1 MEAVRERIESYA
13 DLPWHV
19 RVEGPSGSGKGVAAR
34 ELYRLSHLF
43 KASFVT
49 CSVNALADGLVAD
62 QLQGHARGA
71 FTGAVG
77 DRSGLFEAA
86 HGGTIFVDE
95 VATASPQTQL
105 MLLQLIE
112 GSVQRLGEC
121 RTRNLQ
127 QRIVFATNADLEDL
141 VESNQ
146 FRSDLYYRMGSLI
159 VTMPALRDHRED
171 IPELAATILAS
182 LAKECARDC
191 PKLKC
196 ATLDRLI
203 AYDWPG
209 NVRQLEWALKNYMA
223 LGKLP
228 ADIRR
233 PGRDPREWQDE
244 MDEVLERHDGNVS
257 ESARELRISRKA
269 WYKGMER
276 RTSRS

>member
-1 MEAVRERIESYA
+1 
-13 DLPWHV
+13 
-19 RVEGPSGSGKGVAAR
+19 
-34 ELYRLSHLF
+34 
-43 KASFVT
+43 
-49 CSVNALADGLVAD
+49 
-62 QLQGHARGA
+62 
-71 FTGAVG
+71 
-77 DRSGLFEAA
+77 
-86 HGGTIFVDE
+86 
-95 VATASPQTQL
+95 
-105 MLLQLIE
+105 MLE
-112 GSVQRLGEC
+112 KKRGEC

-159 VTMPALRDHRED
+159 VTMPLLRDHRED

-182 LAKECARDC
+182 LARECARDC

-228 ADIRR
+228 DVIRR

-244 MDEVLERHDGNVS
+244 LGEVLERHDGEVS
-257 ESARELRISRKA
+257 GAARELRVSRKA
-269 WYKGMER
+269 LYKGLKR
-276 RTSRS
+276 KA